1 MVKQRFSLKV
11 SYWLSY
17 FSDSLRRQHG
27 WHQKFLVFRS
37 SDCWKMHQRDLN
49 LFNNN
54 LQNPKHTKYKSKWY
68 LVYLVFSFSA
78 LELKQPSWHN
88 DVATTL
94 SQRRCWRCHNVS
106 ARSKMRFV
114 PTSVSDV
121 VTMSLS
127 DVVKTWQQRCY
138 NVATTLSI
146 GFLGHFTTD
155 YSDLFPFIETWE
167 NYKSAKRH

>member
-94 SQRRCWRCHNVS
+94 SQRRCWRFGTVENEICADVRFRRCNNVPL
-106 ARSKMRFV
+106 R
-114 PTSVSDV
+114 
-121 VTMSLS
+121 
-127 DVVKTWQQRCY
+127 RCKD
-138 NVATTLSI
+138 VATTLLQRRHNIKYWISRPLYY
-146 GFLGHFTTD
+146 G
-155 YSDLFPFIETWE
+155 LFRSLSFHRNMRELQ
-167 NYKSAKRH
+167 KC